1 MLKFNY
7 CRSIWLT
14 AVCFMLL
21 LQVCKAADRFWVG
34 PAGGAFN
41 GASNWSTASGGAG
54 GASVPGANDRAIFD
68 GGANRACTLTAA
80 ASVQGIWIKS
90 TYTQTLSTGASNFAV
105 TAGSAG
111 VVIEGGTL
119 TANASTITISG
130 PFTLTAPGIFNYLT
144 STVVMQSTASI
155 TGTPTFY
162 NFTFSPTGTGPIIYT
177 VVNSI
182 TVTNIYRT
190 QSSITMEVN
199 TGTINIQKDATITN
213 SGAHTTGGTA
223 TLIFNGTGTQ
233 SFSGSATVSAGLVPN
248 VTINKSAGT
257 LTISGTIAAGGNWTY
272 QAGTV
277 SNSATIAMNHPVS
290 SGNTTLQAA
299 NGPSSMSF
307 SNLTIRSQNTTSGS
321 CLLGSNITITGT
333 LTISTNGRLNGQAS
347 IITLNG
353 GWSNTATWVPGTST
367 VILAGSSAISIDKTS
382 AGNEVFNN
390 LTINKSTVVAVTL
403 NKAVDV
409 SGVLTLTN
417 GLITSSST
425 NILSLTATGT
435 SSGGSNTSYVNGPMG
450 KTGTSAFVFPLG
462 KSSVTGSP
470 YHPLG
475 ISVPATSTQFT
486 AEYFGVGQASGSAK
500 AATINTLSSC
510 EYWTIQRNSG
520 TATVTPTL
528 NWNANCAVT
537 NYSELTVAAWN
548 GSIWNDLTSGTL
560 NASSPQGS
568 LQAGT
573 SITFSGTTA
582 VPLVLA
588 TKVMNQSFA
597 TASKDL
603 TPGYYNT
610 NGNVLWFRY
619 DEQYADA
626 NGLLTY
632 RIVRLS
638 DNATV
643 TLMSNASTTAVPVAL
658 GTNQYK
664 MDLYTAGNTP
674 LAAGMYVLEIT
685 NEKNEV
691 FRVRFNKN

>member
-1 MLKFNY
+1 MLKFNH

-21 LQVCKAADRFWVG
+21 LQVGKAADRFWVG
-34 PAGGAFN
+34 PSGGAFN
-41 GASNWSTASGGAG
+41 GASNWATTSGGAG
-54 GASVPGANDRAIFD
+54 GASVPGVNDRAIFD
-68 GGANRACTLTAA
+68 SGANRACTLTAA

-119 TANASTITISG
+119 TANASTITLSG
-130 PFTLTAPGIFNYLT
+130 PFTLTAPGVFNYLT
-144 STVVMQSTASI
+144 STVVMQATSSI
-155 TGTPTFY
+155 NGTPTFY
-162 NFTFSPTGTGPIIYT
+162 NLTFNPTGTGPILYS
-177 VVNSI
+177 VASSI

-190 QSSITMEVN
+190 QGSITMAVN

-213 SGAHTTGGTA
+213 SGAHTTGGNA
-223 TLIFNGTGTQ
+223 TLVFNGTGAQT
-233 SFSGSATVSAGLVPN
+233 FSGSTTVSTGLVPN
-248 VTINKSAGT
+248 VTINKSTGT
-257 LTISGTIAAGGNWTY
+257 LTISGTVAVGGNWTY
-272 QAGTV
+272 QSGSV

-299 NGPSSMSF
+299 NGPNSMSF
-307 SNLTIRSQNTTSGS
+307 SNLTIRSQGTTTGS
-321 CLLGSNITITGT
+321 CLLNSSITINGT
-333 LTISTNGRLNGQAS
+333 LSISTNGRLGGQTNT
-347 IITLNG
+347 ITLNG
-353 GWSNTATWVPGTST
+353 AWSNAAAWVPGTST
-367 VILAGSSAISIDKTS
+367 VVLAGSSAINIDKTS

-390 LTINKSTVVAVTL
+390 LTINKSAVVAVTL

-409 SGVLTLTN
+409 RGVLTLTN
-417 GLITSSST
+417 GLINTNSSNLLTLNASA
-425 NILSLTATGT
+425 SLT
-435 SSGGSNTSYVNGPMG
+435 GGSNTSYVNGPMR
-450 KTGTSAFVFPLG
+450 KRGTTAFIFPLG
-462 KSSVTGSP
+462 KSSVSASP
-470 YHPLG
+470 YHPLA
-475 ISVPATSTQFT
+475 ITAPSTASNFV
-486 AEYFGVGQASGSAK
+486 AEYFGTGQVSGSAK

-510 EYWTIQRNSG
+510 EYWTIQRDSG
-520 TATVTPTL
+520 SATVTPTL

-573 SITFSGTTA
+573 SITFSGTTI

-597 TASKDL
+597 TASKEL

-626 NGLLTY
+626 NGQLTY